1 MNMFSILFICALA
14 LMHAPAIAQDNSAPG
29 NLSFRKS
36 LLSPA
41 CALAVGLAI
50 VSALSFRISGRRAN
64 EATGPS
70 TSPATPVLVA
80 AAADLQ
86 YAMDSL
92 IHAFTQD
99 NSGASVKATYG
110 SSGNFFA
117 QIANGAPFD
126 LFFSADMDY
135 PRKLVEQNL
144 AIGPVKPYAVGQ
156 IVLWSKKIDPAGEKM
171 NTLLNS
177 AIGKV
182 AIANPAHAPY
192 GKRARESL
200 LYYNLYDRVKDR
212 LVLGENISQT
222 AQYAA
227 TGAAD
232 IGIIALSLARSPAMQ
247 REGGKFWLIPAGS
260 HKPLQQGYILL
271 QHAKNNETAKQF
283 DDFLSTAKAV
293 SILNYFG
300 LGD

>member
-1 MNMFSILFICALA
+1 
-14 LMHAPAIAQDNSAPG
+14 MHRK
-29 NLSFRKS
+29 NL
-36 LLSPA
+36 LPVA
-41 CALAVGLAI
+41 CCLAVGLAI
-50 VSALSFRISGRRAN
+50 LSAWSFRIPGPHANKGLRPCSGFRYAQQ
-64 EATGPS
+64 
-70 TSPATPVLVA
+70 PVLVA

-86 YAMDSL
+86 YAMDSV
-92 IHAFTQD
+92 IHAFMQD
-99 NSGASVKATYG
+99 HPGANIKATYG

-135 PRKLVEQNL
+135 PRKLDEQKL

-156 IVLWSKKIDPAGEKM
+156 IVLWSKRLDPAREKM

-177 AIGKV
+177 AVGKI
-182 AIANPAHAPY
+182 AMANPAHAPY
-192 GKRARESL
+192 GKRAQESL
-200 LYYNLYDRVKDR
+200 LYYKLYDRVKDR

-227 TGAAD
+227 SGAAD

-247 REGGKFWLIPAGS
+247 REGGKFWLIPAES
-260 HKPLQQGYILL
+260 HQPLQQGFILL
-271 QHAKNNETAKQF
+271 QHAKGNETAQQF
-283 DDFLSTAKAV
+283 DDFLSTARAV